1 MICALILDV
10 SCDFLKLVPTVP
22 EVIALTCINPVCK
35 KFAFFFQSCC
45 TACRIVVPQA
55 GIELVLPT
63 VEVWRSN
70 DWSPRAASSA
80 FFSAHSCSCLGVHVP
95 GPVLSSGTIKMNETI
110 CSNGRSLDLR
120 WKIPINEQKITS
132 L

>member
-1 MICALILDV
+1 MI
-10 SCDFLKLVPTVP
+10 FLNLVLTVL

-35 KFAFFFQSCC
+35 KFVFFFQSCS

-55 GIELVLPT
+55 GMESVHPT

-70 DWSPRAASSA
+70 HWSPREVSKVH
-80 FFSAHSCSCLGVHVP
+80 FSLLIHAVVWGHVVP
-95 GPVLSSGTIKMNETI
+95 GPVLSSGTIKMNETV

-120 WKIPINEQKITS
+120 WERTINEQKIKS